1 MSEWAKAP
9 VDCYDCGANMK
20 KKKKITFF
28 AQKKFNV
35 RGIV

>member
-1 MSEWAKAP
+1 MSEWAKTP

-20 KKKKITFF
+20 RKKITFF